1 MPNAPHPQP
10 LSRLRERGAVLSE
23 GATTLSRKRERVAD
37 RPGEGRSNSADT
49 LFPHLT
55 AFPHL
60 LESLQRAASGKRNKR
75 GVAAFLARQES
86 ALIHLRDQLQSGA
99 WRGGGYTV
107 IEISDPKPRRISAAP
122 FADRVVHHALCSV
135 IAPIFERGFI
145 ADSYANRVGYGQHRA
160 VARYEHYRDR
170 YAYVLRC
177 DIYRYFPSIDHQ
189 ILKRDYRRR
198 ITCERTLALMDVIV
212 DGSNPQ
218 EPVNLI
224 FPGDDLLTAAER
236 RRGLPLGNLTSQ
248 LFGNLYLNG
257 FDHFVKEV
265 LRAPYLRF
273 VDDFALFAHDR
284 ATLERWQ
291 AQIATYL
298 AGRRLILHPRKTFI
312 AATAEPAQ
320 FLGYVLHRGGL
331 RTLPPENVQRFC
343 GRLQS
348 LRTRWKNGEQNE
360 SAIRQRIQSWIA
372 HASHAD
378 TWRLRQTLFRGG
390 WFDPALLNRQPLQ
403 LPVRPELVEGRAH
416 LASAHVSTSSTRTVM
431 GLIADSTEALP
442 TRAAWRLVE
451 QRTTELARGESQQ
464 QRPCE
469 TEQQQRLP
477 SCQIAPTSEPGGSW
491 AIWAHERAFRV
502 GWEMAAPAVRFGREA
517 TDGVP
522 ALPPSPTG
530 GGNEGEGL
538 YSGATRKPSPPAPL
552 PVGEGS
558 FPSVPT

>member
-1 MPNAPHPQP
+1 MARLEQSVARMQRSEIREGQSAAIPESATLLLGYTLKAPHPQP
-10 LSRLRERGAVLSE
+10 LSRLRERGAISSE
-23 GATTLSRKRERVAD
+23 EDTTLARKRERVAD
-37 RPGEGRSNSADT
+37 RPGEGRSNNADT
-49 LFPHLT
+49 LFTHLT
-55 AFPHL
+55 AFLHL
-60 LESLQRAASGKRNKR
+60 LASLQRAASGKRSKR
-75 GVAAFLARQES
+75 GVSAFLARQES
-86 ALIHLRDQLQSGA
+86 ALIHLRDQLQSGT

-107 IEISDPKPRRISAAP
+107 IEVTDPKPRRISAAP

-177 DIYRYFPSIDHQ
+177 DIYRYFPSIDHA

-198 ITCERTLALMDVIV
+198 ITCERTLALMDTIV

-218 EPVNLI
+218 ESVNLI
-224 FPGDDLLTAAER
+224 FPGDDLLTASER

-273 VDDFALFAHDR
+273 VDDFALFANDH
-284 ATLERWQ
+284 ATLERWRE
-291 AQIATYL
+291 QIARYL
-298 AGRRLILHPRKTFI
+298 EGRRLILHPRKTFI
-312 AATAEPAQ
+312 AETAEPAQ
-320 FLGYVLHRGGL
+320 FLGYILHRGGL
-331 RTLPPENVQRFC
+331 RTLPEENVARFR

-348 LRTRWKNGEQNE
+348 LRARWRNGEQDE
-360 SAIRQRIQSWIA
+360 PLVRQRIQSWIA
-372 HASHAD
+372 HAAHAD
-378 TWRLRQTLFRGG
+378 TRRLRQTLFRGG
-390 WFDPALLNRQPLQ
+390 WFDPVIEG
-403 LPVRPELVEGRAH
+403 LPA
-416 LASAHVSTSSTRTVM
+416 
-431 GLIADSTEALP
+431 
-442 TRAAWRLVE
+442 RAAGRLVE
-451 QRTTELARGESQQ
+451 QRTTERPRGQSQQ

-491 AIWAHERAFRV
+491 AIWAHERAFRA
-502 GWEMAAPAVRFGREA
+502 GNATAAPAVRFGCEA

-522 ALPPSPTG
+522 VLPPSPAG

-538 YSGATRKPSPPAPL
+538 YAEATRKPL
-552 PVGEGS
+552 P
-558 FPSVPT
+558 T